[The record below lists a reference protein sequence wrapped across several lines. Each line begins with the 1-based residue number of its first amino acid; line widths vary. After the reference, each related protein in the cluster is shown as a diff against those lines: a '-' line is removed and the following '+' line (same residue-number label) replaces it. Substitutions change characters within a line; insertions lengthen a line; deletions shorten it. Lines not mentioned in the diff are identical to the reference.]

1 MTLSH
6 EDFRSLL
13 GASALDALPD
23 DEVELLEVHLEDC
36 DECRD
41 ELSDLRMTTSMLV
54 EPAAD
59 APPGVWDDIVASI
72 RHKPEEMPR
81 SIRRVVSKRNRWLQ
95 GWALVATGAVAAVI
109 ILAVSVANLN
119 SDVSNLKNQVAVGS
133 LQSAAEHAV
142 AAPGHELVE
151 LRGSNGAGVAQAVI
165 TTDGVAYLLPK
176 DLHPLASARTYQL
189 WAESR
194 GVAVSLGVLG
204 AKPGISAFRVEPG
217 MTALM
222 LTAEPSGGVQAPTS
236 AVIASGTVPSSI

>member
-1 MTLSH
+1 
-6 EDFRSLL
+6 
-13 GASALDALPD
+13 
-23 DEVELLEVHLEDC
+23 
-36 DECRD
+36 
-41 ELSDLRMTTSMLV
+41 
-54 EPAAD
+54 
-59 APPGVWDDIVASI
+59 
-72 RHKPEEMPR
+72 
-81 SIRRVVSKRNRWLQ
+81 
-95 GWALVATGAVAAVI
+95 
-109 ILAVSVANLN
+109 
-119 SDVSNLKNQVAVGS
+119 
-133 LQSAAEHAV
+133 V